1 MRLLN
6 FLIFNY
12 LQDSLTL
19 RLMVLVNRVAWSRKT
34 QYTTRPNEIA
44 DGKTASEP
52 LARAK
57 VHTEE
62 SRRVP
67 SNEVGGPRGRAD
79 IICRRGRTS

>member
-12 LQDSLTL
+12 LQNSLTSTL
-19 RLMVLVNRVAWSRKT
+19 RLMENRVARSRKI
-34 QYTTRPNEIA
+34 QYTTRPNGIA
-44 DGKTASEP
+44 DGETASEP
-52 LARAK
+52 PARAK